1 MIRLP
6 GWLSVVL
13 ALALLALWTPI
24 VTGDTATDEQTATG
38 TVKSVSAKNNQ
49 FVLNIKG
56 RTLTLRLAEGA
67 KLRVGD
73 KEAEIGDLKEGDQVT
88 VNYRMRAKDICSLE
102 GTQSSGEIKSIST
115 DRDRIVLKDGR
126 GKEMTFQINKDAKV
140 RLGDKE
146 GKIDELKVGEAVVIE
161 YAKEG
166 DQLMAR
172 TIRWRKA
179 EEATHLTHGELKSVA
194 ATKNQF
200 TLKDARGKERTFT
213 VAKDATVRVGDREGK
228 LGDLK
233 EGDQVNVAYQALAT
247 DVRAKN
253 RE

>member
-6 GWLSVVL
+6 GWLSLVL

-24 VTGDTATDEQTATG
+24 VSGDTATDEQTATG
-38 TVKSVSAKNNQ
+38 TVKSVSAKDNQ

-56 RTLTLRLAEGA
+56 QTLTLRLADGA
-67 KLRVGD
+67 KIRVGD
-73 KEAEIGDLKEGDQVT
+73 KDAEIGNLKEGDQVT
-88 VNYRMRAKDICSLE
+88 ATYRMQARAVRSVD
-102 GTQSSGEIKSIST
+102 GTHAYGEIKSISA
-115 DRDRIVLKDGR
+115 DRDKFVLKDQA
-126 GKEMTFQINKDAKV
+126 GKEFTFQINKDAKV

-146 GKIDELKVGEAVVIE
+146 GKIDDLKTGETVVVG

-172 TIRWRKA
+172 HIRCRQA
-179 EEATHLTHGELKSVA
+179 GQATHLTHGELKSIA
-194 ATKNQF
+194 AAKNQF
-200 TLKDARGKERTFT
+200 TLKDSRGNERTFNL
-213 VAKDATVRVGDREGK
+213 AKDAKVRVGDREGK
-228 LGDLK
+228 LADLK
-233 EGDQVNVAYQALAT
+233 EGDQVNVAYQAMAT